1 MLFQFWFLNSIHQ
14 RNESLVKQEK
24 TLSTAHFAVGQK
36 QLLLSMVVTKYL
48 KVHLSIAENH
58 NDTVKIFSNSKQ
70 SLVK

>member
-1 MLFQFWFLNSIHQ
+1 MGIAH
-14 RNESLVKQEK
+14 
-24 TLSTAHFAVGQK
+24 STVGQK

-70 SLVK
+70 SLVE